1 MKNRFISAISNN
13 SLLLLLI
20 PFFAIQFVYSSQ
32 TINPDYS
39 IRGIL
44 FFLYLTTILIIV
56 ILSKRQQPNI
66 ILINPIFIITIV
78 LLLLMI
84 FISRDA
90 INISVAIKSIAGYS
104 MFPVFL
110 FVFVILI
117 SSFSKSIEKVSLL
130 VSFYVLILSV
140 ISFYQIFK
148 VFSLQNFDLIN
159 IYDIRST
166 LNHKNLFSHILLLS
180 LPFTIF
186 NAYKQI
192 GKLKYFSLF
201 VLFITLLQ
209 IVIILTR
216 STWITLIFILLSTFI
231 VYLIFRKKL
240 GIKIFSKSIISK
252 LIPLIALVII
262 CSYFVI
268 STYDNYNSFNFRL
281 KSLKNFRSQNIQ
293 KRIYLWENTFKM
305 IDDNLISGVGS
316 GNWKIH
322 IPKYAKDGKHN
333 NYGEIRYQTP
343 HNDYLSIFAENG
355 IFGMLLYISIFIF
368 GIYYCIRIVLK
379 AKNKDDKIFALL
391 IFGGVIGYISIS
403 MFSAAKE
410 YFETLFF
417 LSIMLSF
424 VIVKNADIQI
434 KQKKQSKLLF
444 ILMSFFFIVTC
455 ILGVNYMVKAYKSE
469 KHTKLAVKY
478 IDDGNYKLCN
488 QEVDKAYSKYISCDP
503 TGTPLKWYSGNSN
516 FALGKYFLAFS
527 DYKEAYKLAP
537 FNSFVLT
544 NIASACA
551 LLEKYDKAEEFF
563 NKSLEIKSENPDAIN
578 NLITIYLI
586 QNKLNESLN
595 LCLWHGY
602 DEKSSK
608 FHNLFITTLKQKVH
622 YSNKYIEDKIVR
634 NTILNKAEHNSWLLL
649 TFKESIQQ
657 RVDFNELVKRKA
669 IKQIRRERLIS
680 EKEEKN
686 F

>member
-1 MKNRFISAISNN
+1 M
-13 SLLLLLI
+13 I
-20 PFFAIQFVYSSQ
+20 PLFAIQFVTSTQ

-44 FFLYLTTILIIV
+44 FFLYLTILLLV
-56 ILSKRQQPNI
+56 LLLKRHHLNNI
-66 ILINPIFIITIV
+66 IINPLFIITIV

-84 FISRDA
+84 FVSRDA
-90 INISVAIKSIAGYS
+90 INISVAIKSIVGYS
-104 MFPVFL
+104 IFPVFL
-110 FVFVILI
+110 FVFVIFI
-117 SSFSKSIEKVSLL
+117 SSFSRSIEQISLL
-130 VSFYVLILSV
+130 VSFYILILSI

-148 VFSLQNFDLIN
+148 VFSSQDFDLIN

-186 NAYKQI
+186 NGYKQI
-192 GKLKYFSLF
+192 GKLKYLSLF

-216 STWITLIFILLSTFI
+216 STWISLIFMLLSTSI

-240 GIKIFSKSIISK
+240 EIKIISK
-252 LIPLIALVII
+252 SVINKFIPLIAFVII
-262 CSYFVI
+262 CSYFII
-268 STYDNYNSFNFRL
+268 SNYDNKNSFNFQL

-293 KRIYLWENTFKM
+293 KRIFLWENTFKM
-305 IDDNLISGVGS
+305 IYDNPFSGVGS

-322 IPKYAKDGKHN
+322 IPKYSKDGKHN

-355 IFGMLLYISIFIF
+355 IFGVLLYISIFIF
-368 GIYYCIRIVLK
+368 GIFYCIRIVRK
-379 AKNKDDKIFALL
+379 GKNKDDNIFALL

-410 YFETLFF
+410 NFETLFL

-424 VIVKNADIQI
+424 VIAKNADIQM
-434 KQKKQSKLLF
+434 KQIKQSKWLSVSVSLLF
-444 ILMSFFFIVTC
+444 IITSVF
-455 ILGVNYMVKAYKSE
+455 GANYMIIAYKSE

-478 IDDGNYKLCN
+478 IDNSNYELCK
-488 QEVDKAYSKYISCDP
+488 QEIGKAHSKYITCDP
-503 TGTPLKWYSGNSN
+503 TGTPLKWYSGNAN
-516 FALGKYFLAFS
+516 FALGEYSLAFS
-527 DYKEAYKLAP
+527 NYEKAYKLAP

-544 NIASACA
+544 NFASACA
-551 LLEKYDKAEEFF
+551 VMEKYDKAEEFF

-578 NLITIYLI
+578 NLIAIYLI
-586 QNKLNESLN
+586 QNKINESLN
-595 LCLWHGY
+595 LCLQQGY
-602 DEKSSK
+602 DEISSK
-608 FHNLFITTLKQKVH
+608 FHNIFILTLKHKVH
-622 YSNKYIEDKIVR
+622 YSINYIEDKIVR
-634 NTILNKAEHNSWLLL
+634 NTILNKAEHDSWLLL
-649 TFKESIQQ
+649 TYKESIQQ
-657 RVDFNELVKRKA
+657 RIDFNELVIRKA
-669 IKQIRRERLIS
+669 IKQLGREWIIS

-686 F
+686 H